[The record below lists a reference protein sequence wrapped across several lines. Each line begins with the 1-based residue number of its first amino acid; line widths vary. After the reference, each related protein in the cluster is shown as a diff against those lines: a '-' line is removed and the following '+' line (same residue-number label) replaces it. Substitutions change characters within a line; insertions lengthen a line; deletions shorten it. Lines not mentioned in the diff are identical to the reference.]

1 MTTQLKTFAL
11 LAILS
16 GIIIVMG
23 GAIGGQGGVIIA
35 FAFAL
40 IMNVSSYWFSDKI
53 VLKMYKARELSRND
67 SPYLH
72 DIVEELAQNA
82 GIPKPKICLIPEQSP
97 NAFATGR
104 NPENGVVAV
113 TEGIMA
119 MLTPE
124 ELRGVLAHEIAHIA
138 HRDILLQT
146 VAGVL
151 ASAITSIA
159 SWLQWS
165 AILGGN
171 RDEEGNS
178 NVFSALILAF
188 LAPLA
193 ASLIQMAIS
202 RTREYHADAGGA
214 SYSNDPLSLASALF
228 KISNYSKQIPM
239 KNPNPATENMFII
252 SPLAGSR
259 MASLFS
265 THPPTEERIARL
277 QELAKNKK

>member
-1 MTTQLKTFAL
+1 MTTQIKTLAL
-11 LAILS
+11 LALLS

-23 GAIGGQGGVIIA
+23 GAIGGQSGVIIA
-35 FAFAL
+35 FGFAL

-53 VLKMYKARELSRND
+53 VLKMYKARELSYND

-72 DIVEELAQNA
+72 TIVEELAKNA

-171 RDEEGNS
+171 RDENGNS

-214 SYSNDPLSLASALF
+214 SYSNDPLALASALF

-239 KNPNPATENMFII
+239 QNANPATENMFII
-252 SPLAGSR
+252 SPLAGSK

-277 QELAKNKK
+277 QELAKNRQ